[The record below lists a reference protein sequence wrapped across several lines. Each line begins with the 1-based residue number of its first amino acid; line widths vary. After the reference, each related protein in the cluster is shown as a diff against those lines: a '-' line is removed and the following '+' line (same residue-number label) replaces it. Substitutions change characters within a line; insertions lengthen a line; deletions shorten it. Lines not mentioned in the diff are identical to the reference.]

1 MTKKTSNLVDI
12 GRYVRVPNHVRRA
25 GVRPRAL
32 QVWQEIAINSSPE
45 KPLAWVRQPT
55 VAAELKCSVDTIGR
69 SIQELLKAGLLV
81 ETGGYHQGRYK
92 IYVVMWT
99 AETLNHLSQVRE
111 PAPVKVEAARPA
123 PVREVHRQEPEPQHL
138 NRVLLEQKKSTFTC
152 SPEPKRESTESQSS
166 ETELLSIHG
175 AEWEKQF
182 ECLDG
187 LSGRPSLRDCVEAAL
202 NHTARHKCYNLK
214 IYLDNWL
221 RNAAQRWK
229 QDWAK
234 EKALHWSDTS
244 LAEGVRIRKRTEEEQ
259 SRKSYEE
266 RVKEFNDA
274 AIRNK
279 PPMTEEQIQRGNAFI
294 AAMRRDDELKAKR
307 QADTK
312 MAA

>member
-1 MTKKTSNLVDI
+1 MPRKSNLVDI

-25 GVRPRAL
+25 GVSPRAL

-55 VAAELKCSVDTIGR
+55 VAKELACSVDTIGR
-69 SIQELLKAGLLV
+69 SIQKLLKAGLLV

-99 AETLNHLSQVRE
+99 ADTLNHLPHLTE
-111 PAPVKVEAARPA
+111 PTPVKVEAPRPA
-123 PVREVHRQEPEPQHL
+123 PVREVRPQEPQHL
-138 NRVLLEQKKSTFTC
+138 TRVLQEQKKSTSYT
-152 SPEPKRESTESQSS
+152 SPEPRRESTGSQSS
-166 ETELLSIHG
+166 TTELVSTHG

-187 LSGRPSLRDCVEAAL
+187 LSGRPSLADCVEAAM
-202 NHTARHKCYNLK
+202 NHTARYKCENLK

-229 QDWAK
+229 QDWQR
-234 EKALHWSDTS
+234 EKALHWSDAS
-244 LAEGVRIRKRTEEEQ
+244 LAEGTRIRKRTEEEQ

-307 QADTK
+307 MANQ

>member
-1 MTKKTSNLVDI
+1 MSKKSNLVDI

-25 GVRPRAL
+25 DVRPRAL

-45 KPLAWVRQPT
+45 KPWAWVRQPT

-69 SIQELLKAGLLV
+69 AIQELLKAGLLV

-99 AETLNHLSQVRE
+99 AQTLNHLPQVSE
-111 PAPVKVEAARPA
+111 PTPVKVEAPRPA
-123 PVREVHRQEPEPQHL
+123 PVREVRQQEPQYL
-138 NRVLLEQKKSTFTC
+138 TKVLQEQKKSTSYI
-152 SPEPKRESTESQSS
+152 SPEPKRESTGSQSS
-166 ETELLSIHG
+166 ATELVLTYG
-175 AEWEKQF
+175 AEWEKEF

-187 LSGRPSLRDCVEAAL
+187 LSGRPSLGDCVEAAM

-234 EKALHWSDTS
+234 EKALHWSDLS
-244 LAEGVRIRKRTEEEQ
+244 LAEGTRLRKRTEEEQ

-307 QADTK
+307 QASQ